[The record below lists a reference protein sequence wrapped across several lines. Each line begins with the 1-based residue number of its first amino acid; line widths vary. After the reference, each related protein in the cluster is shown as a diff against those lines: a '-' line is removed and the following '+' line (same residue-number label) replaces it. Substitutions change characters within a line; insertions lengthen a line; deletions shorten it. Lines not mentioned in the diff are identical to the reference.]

1 MSHFNQIPKESCSNY
16 LFWIHFF
23 FLIKKMKEILKDILI
38 FTLVLFLGSDI
49 FLPNFW
55 LKIERYSQV

>member
-1 MSHFNQIPKESCSNY
+1 MSHFNQITKETCSNY

-23 FLIKKMKEILKDILI
+23 SDKKMKEILKVILI